1 MHPTLSPT
9 HSLSLCG
16 VTDAAQIR
24 TRIGAALDALK
35 SGAPGFDFTPLEV
48 SKWLALGPDTPLGF
62 NSQTVPA
69 RKGAHAWS
77 NPERMAAHFDRADRS
92 VRDGGDLA
100 SAGRGL
106 GAALGALESLGSAG
120 LSATASFATVAEEY
134 PAALAVCMGG
144 MLRDALR
151 FHGFHGARGGSLW
164 SPWAWAGRG
173 SGYYARMERHADTI
187 AIVIC
192 TLHGQRSAAARY
204 AGRMLQALH
213 G

>member
-1 MHPTLSPT
+1 MHPTLSHT
-9 HSLSLCG
+9 HSLSLHG

-24 TRIGAALDALK
+24 TRIGASLDALK
-35 SGAPGFDFTPLEV
+35 SGEPGFDFTPLEV

-69 RKGAHAWS
+69 RKGAHAWA

-92 VRDGGDLA
+92 VRRGGECA
-100 SAGRGL
+100 AAGRGIL
-106 GAALGALESLGSAG
+106 AFSAALDFLDAGDPDATLQALSN
-120 LSATASFATVAEEY
+120 EY
-134 PAALAVCMGG
+134 PVALAVTMGG

-173 SGYYARMERHADTI
+173 SGYYARMERHADTL

-204 AGRMLQALH
+204 AGRMLQAMH